1 MPENQNTENRRQR
14 ATRRA
19 GNAIRGGSRTVADL
33 ATLGGHVRRYNID
46 RNFVEFDKIPD
57 ARKRYV
63 TRIMMN
69 ADLRSIGPEFASG
82 AKHLREVRF
91 TPDPDRDRLNRD
103 DPIGEKEV
111 SLIAVIPTNA
121 FSGCDNLNVVDW
133 EALANLARIE
143 SGAFSNTAIRE
154 VAELPNLTYIGEGA
168 FNECSKLRHVY
179 LSDDVKYIGANAF
192 AGCTRLVNN
201 DKAIFGGRGVFEL
214 PKNLEYLG
222 EGAFAGCKRIKK
234 VKFPESIRE
243 VSGNPFINDSCYKE
257 NGKLKLTAR
266 WRNWRTQIEIPG
278 IERHPIR
285 AKELQKIETNLDGLR
300 HIQLKDEHYIETEPG
315 KFTQVTTENY
325 EKWLE
330 ARNEAYQSFQ
340 VTPEAFRD
348 YCMST
353 WGKEIDL
360 ANIPQ
365 WKLDAWLN
373 GVALEDEI
381 NITFGVGD
389 SVSISPKKLKDA
401 IMAMQKAKADAVK
414 EDVPREPTEE
424 SKKAFE
430 LSKQQLIDE
439 CFYKD
444 LPVPFIATMKN
455 YFNIDISNQAEVD
468 AFIASNKGKE
478 LLEGFVKQ
486 DEQVAENEA
495 EAKTSSVTVET
506 PEQFGENEV
515 IIPAEVITPVADDAT
530 QDVPRLPPASELYK
544 FILENN
550 LSQEYLQQKASEGV
564 DVNDLSDL
572 QAAVRAD
579 VARAAMEQQQ
589 QQAIVHA
596 GADSVAA
603 AKSEEEQVLEQSA
616 SR

>member
-1 MPENQNTENRRQR
+1 MP
-14 ATRRA
+14 
-19 GNAIRGGSRTVADL
+19 
-33 ATLGGHVRRYNID
+33 
-46 RNFVEFDKIPD
+46 K
-57 ARKRYV
+57 
-63 TRIMMN
+63 
-69 ADLRSIGPEFASG
+69 
-82 AKHLREVRF
+82 
-91 TPDPDRDRLNRD
+91 
-103 DPIGEKEV
+103 
-111 SLIAVIPTNA
+111 
-121 FSGCDNLNVVDW
+121 
-133 EALANLARIE
+133 
-143 SGAFSNTAIRE
+143 
-154 VAELPNLTYIGEGA
+154 LTCIGEGA

-439 CFYKD
+439 SFYKD
-444 LPVPFIATMKN
+444 LPLPFISTMKRF
-455 YFNIDISNQAEVD
+455 YNIDIANQAEVD

-515 IIPAEVITPVADDAT
+515 IIPAEVITPVADEAT

-572 QAAVRAD
+572 QAAVQAD
-579 VARAAMEQQQ
+579 VDRAAMEQQQ